1 MVCCRAGGRCAASS
15 ERFVWFDSVA
25 QYATHIHHEHLHLLK
40 SLAFPLPKRSRQ
52 TGPL

>member
-1 MVCCRAGGRCAASS
+1 MTA

-25 QYATHIHHEHLHLLK
+25 LYATLIHHEHSHLLK

-52 TGPL
+52 TGTL